1 MLVKRLVRARHPKLG
16 ISAAGSVPGEEFR
29 NIHLAVDCHTG
40 CFGAVSRACPAAAL
54 GRSATAGVSAD
65 ACQRRL
71 SNHPRGLAPFREN
84 ASPHAPKP
92 ERFRVLVLD
101 ARPDDRTS

>member
-29 NIHLAVDCHTG
+29 NIHLTVDCHTG

-54 GRSATAGVSAD
+54 GRSAAAD
-65 ACQRRL
+65 ASQSARQRRL
-71 SNHPRGLAPFREN
+71 SNQPRGLASLSEN

-92 ERFRVLVLD
+92 ERFRILILD
-101 ARPDDRTS
+101 AR